1 MQQFTNK
8 QYQNLITGVRIATL
22 SALQKP
28 MPYACIVSEKQYND
42 YIRDYKAKI
51 MPFLPFSYLGYE
63 HTHPDI
69 YVHFAPI
76 SVLQKII
83 QNGYLT
89 NAFANEENTIGKA
102 IYTYPLSSMMY
113 FYQELHPY
121 GFLIFKAD
129 APHVHLVQSDDGVY
143 GLGEADF
150 FTDKLWIQDP
160 ILISSVE
167 EMEKLS
173 IEQFDWE
180 KAKTHY
186 YGLPHE
192 NIQKPE
198 TVEELMNILDW
209 FSIHSIPTEKLVPPF
224 LKKG

>member
-83 QNGYLT
+83 KDGYLT
-89 NAFANEENTIGKA
+89 NALPTKKTPLEKP
-102 IYTYPLSSMMY
+102 YTRIRY
-113 FYQELHPY
+113 
-121 GFLIFKAD
+121 
-129 APHVHLVQSDDGVY
+129 HL
-143 GLGEADF
+143 
-150 FTDKLWIQDP
+150 
-160 ILISSVE
+160 
-167 EMEKLS
+167 
-173 IEQFDWE
+173 
-180 KAKTHY
+180 
-186 YGLPHE
+186 
-192 NIQKPE
+192 
-198 TVEELMNILDW
+198 
-209 FSIHSIPTEKLVPPF
+209 
-224 LKKG
+224 